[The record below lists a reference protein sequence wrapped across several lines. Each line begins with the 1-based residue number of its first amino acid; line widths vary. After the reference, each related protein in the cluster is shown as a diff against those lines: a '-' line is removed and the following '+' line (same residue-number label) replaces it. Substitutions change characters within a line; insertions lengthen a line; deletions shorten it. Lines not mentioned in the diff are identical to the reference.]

1 MTQSVLVDRQDHV
14 LTITL
19 NDPEARNPI
28 TGEQTIAEVTDALS
42 TANDDVDVRCVVL
55 TGKGKAF
62 SGGGNIKDIRAGRLP
77 FGGPPIASAEGY
89 RTGIQTLAKALRSCE
104 VPTIAAINGPAVGAG
119 FDITMMCDLRIASKN
134 ATFAESFV
142 RLGLVPGDGGAWLL
156 PRTIGAHRAAQMLFT
171 GQTVTADQALAW
183 GLVGEVVEP
192 DELIATATALATSIA
207 KNPPRAVRMAKRLL
221 REGEHQSFDSAL
233 ELAALAQAIAHS
245 TSDHRTAVAPD
256 ESTYVGE

>member
-1 MTQSVLVDRQDHV
+1 MTQSVLVDRQDHI

-28 TGEQTIAEVTDALS
+28 TGEQTITEIVEALA
-42 TANDDVDVRCVVL
+42 TANDQVDVRCVVL
-55 TGKGKAF
+55 TGRGKAF

-89 RTGIQTLAKALRSCE
+89 RTGVQSLAKALRFCE

-119 FDITMMCDLRIASKN
+119 FDITMMCDLRIASTN

-171 GQTVTADQALAW
+171 GETVTAEQALAW
-183 GLVGEVVEP
+183 GLVGDIVEP
-192 DELIATATALATSIA
+192 DDLLPTVMDLAAKIAQ
-207 KNPPRAVRMAKRLL
+207 NPPRAVRMAKRLL
-221 REGEHQSFDSAL
+221 REGERQTFDSAL
-233 ELAALAQAIAHS
+233 ETAALAQAIAHS
-245 TSDHRTAVAPD
+245 TSDHRAAVAST